1 MLIQRMGE
9 DEGLIQSHDGN
20 DVAFLRVNT
29 FKCFKIQSTFG
40 RNEGLINPWFIGEFL
55 ELNHLSDSSNPY
67 SKFLWS
73 QNLEG
78 VRKHKRHKCV
88 KI

>member
-1 MLIQRMGE
+1 MGE
-9 DEGLIQSHDGN
+9 DGGLIQSHDGN
-20 DVAFLRVNT
+20 DVAFLPVDT
-29 FKCFKIQSTFG
+29 CKDFKIQSTFG
-40 RNEGLINPWFIGEFL
+40 RNEGLIDPWFIGEFL
-55 ELNHLSDSSNPY
+55 ELKHLSDYSNPY
-67 SKFLWS
+67 SKFLGS